1 MEKEQIMEDA
11 IRELTELAL
20 QERREAADEAEQEML
35 KTVVELSTRVMH
47 VLDQLPKEERE
58 ILKDYLEKK
67 ETIADHDCR
76 HLYIQGA
83 KDCIKLLKTLELI

>member
-35 KTVVELSTRVMH
+35 KTVVELSTRVKH

-58 ILKDYLEKK
+58 ILTDYLEKK
-67 ETIADHDCR
+67 ELIADHDCR
-76 HLYIQGA
+76 HLYMQGA
-83 KDCIKLLKTLELI
+83 RDCVKLLKTLGII

>member
-76 HLYIQGA
+76 YLYIQGA